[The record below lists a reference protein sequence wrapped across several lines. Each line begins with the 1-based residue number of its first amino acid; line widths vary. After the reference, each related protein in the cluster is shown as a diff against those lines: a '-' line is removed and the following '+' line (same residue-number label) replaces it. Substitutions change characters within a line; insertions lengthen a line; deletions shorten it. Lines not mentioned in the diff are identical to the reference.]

1 MNNAKAALSESQSRR
16 QSVQPRSNSHAT
28 SARPDDEIRDFFK
41 RGDRGHYEGGA
52 ADSSSPS
59 IPTWDV
65 PEERPKAIVR
75 TPRQQARRVA
85 MMQVVGTIVAACLV
99 LLVTAARL
107 KASSGS
113 ETQAVNAR
121 HADARP
127 AAPSPANP
135 SPQYSLQSKAE
146 FAPPPAPAA
155 PPNAPPTVAAANGVP
170 TPAQV
175 PAAVQ
180 ELPAPVK
187 AAPVAPREVAVASL
201 PSPASVSVPAVSK
214 VASAAKVS
222 QTAAKAAPTSVARA
236 KPAQYAEPIRP
247 PTAAPTTHAVA
258 PRRAV
263 AAFPDD

>member
-16 QSVQPRSNSHAT
+16 QPVQPKSSSKAT

-41 RGDRGHYEGGA
+41 RGDRGQYEGGVGT
-52 ADSSSPS
+52 PS
-59 IPTWDV
+59 IPTWDL

-107 KASSGS
+107 KASNGS

-127 AAPSPANP
+127 AALSPVKP
-135 SPQYSLQSKAE
+135 SPQYSQQSKAE
-146 FAPPPAPAA
+146 LAPPPAPAA
-155 PPNAPPTVAAANGVP
+155 APNAPPTVAAANEVP
-170 TPAQV
+170 TPAKA

-180 ELPAPVK
+180 ELPAPAM
-187 AAPVAPREVAVASL
+187 AAPVAPREVAVAPS
-201 PSPASVSVPAVSK
+201 PSPASVSVPAGSK
-214 VASAAKVS
+214 VAAAAKVS
-222 QTAAKAAPTSVARA
+222 HTAAKVAPTSVARA

-247 PTAAPTTHAVA
+247 PTAAPTTHAA
-258 PRRAV
+258 TPKRAV

>member
-1 MNNAKAALSESQSRR
+1 MTNAKAALSESQSRR
-16 QSVQPRSNSHAT
+16 QSVQPRSNSRAA

-52 ADSSSPS
+52 ADRSSPS
-59 IPTWDV
+59 IPTWDL

-85 MMQVVGTIVAACLV
+85 MMQVVGAIVVACLV

-107 KASSGS
+107 KASNGS

-121 HADARP
+121 QADAPP
-127 AAPSPANP
+127 ATLSPAKP

-146 FAPPPAPAA
+146 LAPPPAPAA
-155 PPNAPPTVAAANGVP
+155 APNAPPTVAAVNEVP
-170 TPAQV
+170 TPAKA

-187 AAPVAPREVAVASL
+187 AAPVAPREVAIASS
-201 PSPASVSVPAVSK
+201 PSSASVPVPAASK
-214 VASAAKVS
+214 VASSAKVSHTAAKV
-222 QTAAKAAPTSVARA
+222 APTSGARA
-236 KPAQYAEPIRP
+236 KPAQYAETIRP
-247 PTAAPTTHAVA
+247 PAAAPTTHAAA